1 MKQMKILRTL
11 IIFSSILIIWNP
23 LVWGV
28 VPQKDKQ
35 DDLFYWLWNDDDI
48 SRKAQQIVW
57 WQARLGETK
66 KKKVLFFSCKVGF
79 AYLYGTYSAP
89 RSRAPCRA
97 AQWAQRS

>member
-11 IIFSSILIIWNP
+11 IILSSILFFWNP
-23 LVWGV
+23 LVWGA

-57 WQARLGETK
+57 WQARLGEAK
-66 KKKVLFFSCKVGF
+66 KKKVKYRPTRTDNSPKNSVYPDDNL
-79 AYLYGTYSAP
+79 P
-89 RSRAPCRA
+89 RAKKNLSFTP
-97 AQWAQRS
+97 